1 MKGIKK
7 TVNLLLELSNDISSE
22 FKVDNI
28 TIFISQNFD
37 NNKGEFIDETK
48 YVLHLNKKTTPSE
61 EEFIVNMLESNIGLK
76 FVIAENGDW
85 ISLY

>member
-7 TVNLLLELSNDISSE
+7 TVNLLLELSNEISSE

>member
-7 TVNLLLELSNDISSE
+7 TVNLLLELSNEISSE

-48 YVLHLNKKTTPSE
+48 YVLYLNKKTTPSE

>member
-7 TVNLLLELSNDISSE
+7 TVNLLLELSNEISSE

-28 TIFISQNFD
+28 TIFITQNFD